1 MKRMREP
8 SEKLH
13 NALYFLSGMMAVLL
27 VLVIV
32 IGVRTKAENA
42 KGRSVENAQEP
53 ATVAQI
59 QQQTSQTQTQSE
71 KWQEGVISYKG
82 QEYLYNSDIKTYL
95 MMGVDVDDPV
105 KKTEDYTQGGQ
116 ADALFLLVVNNKT
129 QELKVVSIN
138 RNTITEIELCDKSG
152 YDMGPLDAQICL
164 QHAFGDGM
172 RLSCTRTV
180 DVVAK
185 LFGNIPI
192 SGYFAMNMGAIPQ
205 MNDAI
210 GGVTV
215 KALQSVSFPDAGVDI
230 KKGETRTLNGTE
242 AYYYLHGRDTKKYDS
257 ATDRLHREEQY
268 IVAYMDQLKKISA
281 GDTTKVTV
289 VYDSIADYMVSSVD
303 FASLIEELMNYE
315 FQEDQMYTVP
325 GTTTEGMPIDGKRYE
340 EYHVDEDALQDLI
353 MQIFYKPVQ

>member
-13 NALYFLSGMMAVLL
+13 NALYFLSGMMVVILAL
-27 VLVIV
+27 VVV

-42 KGRSVENAQEP
+42 GNRSAENTQQSPAAAQVVQPQE
-53 ATVAQI
+53 
-59 QQQTSQTQTQSE
+59 SQTQSE
-71 KWQEGVISYKG
+71 KWQEGVVSYKG
-82 QEYLYNSDIKTYL
+82 KDYLYNSDIKTYL

-105 KKTEDYTQGGQ
+105 KKASDYTKGGQ

-138 RNTITEIELCDKSG
+138 RNTITEIELCDEKG
-152 YDMGPLDAQICL
+152 YDLGPLDAQICL

-180 DVVAK
+180 DVVSK

-205 MNDAI
+205 MNDAV
-210 GGVTV
+210 GGVKV
-215 KALQSVSFPDAGVDI
+215 KALQSVSFPKEGVSI
-230 KKGETRTLNGTE
+230 KKGQTLTLNGTE

-268 IVAYMDQLKKISA
+268 IVAYMDKLKKISA
-281 GDTTKVTV
+281 GDTTKVTA

-303 FASLIEELMNYE
+303 FSSLIEELMNYR
-315 FQEDQMYTVP
+315 FSDDQMYTVP
-325 GTTTEGMPIDGKRYE
+325 GNTTEGDPIDGKRYE
-340 EYHVDEDALQDLI
+340 EYHVDEDAMQELI
-353 MQIFYKPVQ
+353 MQVFYKPVQ